1 MSKRIPLWDRM
12 LLGVV
17 ALVTM
22 YALALVVAGLQVA
35 DSVFSRLGFGPGH
48 GDITLDSG
56 RDYLKLIYAV
66 LGSVIVGW
74 MLTLAAIIRGPL
86 RRREPW
92 AWKAVAAGVVS
103 WFVLDTGISL
113 TLNFAGHALFNIAFA
128 VALAVP
134 LAAIKT
140 DLRTTTAPVASD

>member
-1 MSKRIPLWDRM
+1 M

-22 YALALVVAGLQVA
+22 YAFALVVAGLHVA
-35 DSVFSRLGFGPGH
+35 DSVFSRLGFGPDD

-56 RDYLKLIYAV
+56 REYLQLIYAV

-92 AWKAVAAGVVS
+92 AWKAVAGGVVS
-103 WFVLDTGISL
+103 WFVLDTGMSL